1 MSSLFVTFKSL
12 YLEFLSH
19 KTELVCSFSITED
32 TEVIVNSIDDDVRQS
47 EYERPGALID
57 RVES

>member
-1 MSSLFVTFKSL
+1 M
-12 YLEFLSH
+12 EFLSH
-19 KTELVCSFSITED
+19 KTELVCSLSITED